1 MWRSMM
7 FMIAFLKGMLGM
19 LNANVENLDIFQIMG
34 FIDVSDNQGPISVT
48 LL

>member
-7 FMIAFLKGMLGM
+7 FMIAFLKGML
-19 LNANVENLDIFQIMG
+19 NANIENLDIFQIMG
-34 FIDVSDNQGPISVT
+34 FIDVSDNQDPISVT

>member
-1 MWRSMM
+1 MM
-7 FMIAFLKGMLGM
+7 FMIAFLKGM

-34 FIDVSDNQGPISVT
+34 FIDVADNQDPISVT